1 MKKNKLNNKVTKE
14 DQMSK
19 KVIILIIAGVVLASF
34 YFMLESAPM
43 QRKMMRHARFGIM
56 MAEKNLFPAQL
67 LLRVK
72 DEIGLTEEQVNK
84 IEKMEVLYQESNI
97 RKQADIKVKEL
108 KFHSYL
114 KGDQIDR
121 SKMEKMVRAIA
132 KMRTNSIIDHIN
144 FLLDLRNILTPEQL
158 KKIEDLK
165 KERMHEMM
173 RHRKKRMKDR
183 MERPLEGAEGE
194 E

>member
-1 MKKNKLNNKVTKE
+1 
-14 DQMSK
+14 MSK
-19 KVIILIIAGVVLASF
+19 KVIILIIAGLVLASF